1 MSHHHVLSPISVLSV
16 LSILSVVAVVVV
28 VVVVV
33 PGIALQVRWN
43 PLRVI
48 EPSVSKLI
56 STLDIYFLV
65 IVTRNKTKTYRT

>member
-1 MSHHHVLSPISVLSV
+1 MLPPVEVLAL
-16 LSILSVVAVVVV
+16 VVVV
-28 VVVVV
+28 VSLVVVG

-65 IVTRNKTKTYRT
+65 IVTRNKTKNL